1 MTTSQYLTIIKTK
14 PWIRIGF
21 YTAFLLSNERI
32 SIAWLKSDILERNLK
47 QKLENVL
54 KTNAIADSG
63 RELHDWNFSFSVFFN
78 VVWCEH
84 WALLWV
90 SVWRLRLRLRWKS
103 DRRHWDGRST
113 SWFTCWLGALGVSP
127 QWNSSVSIFT
137 LITRPDIT
145 VGKPGNSTH

>member
-32 SIAWLKSDILERNLK
+32 SIAWLKSDILERNFK

-63 RELHDWNFSFSVFFN
+63 RELHDWNFSFSVFLMLFD
-78 VVWCEH
+78 V
-84 WALLWV
+84 
-90 SVWRLRLRLRWKS
+90 
-103 DRRHWDGRST
+103 ST
-113 SWFTCWLGALGVSP
+113 SLCGCVAATATAEMEVWPPTLGRTFYVLIYLLAGSP
-127 QWNSSVSIFT
+127 GCLSSVK
-137 LITRPDIT
+137 LIGVNIYIDYQTGHYRW
-145 VGKPGNSTH
+145 